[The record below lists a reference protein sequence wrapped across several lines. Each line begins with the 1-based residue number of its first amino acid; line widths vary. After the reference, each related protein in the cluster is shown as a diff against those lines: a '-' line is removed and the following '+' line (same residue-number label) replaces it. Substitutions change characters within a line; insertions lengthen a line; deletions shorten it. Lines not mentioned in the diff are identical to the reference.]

1 MSEKPFADSPV
12 LPVELEP
19 GTQFNFSCYPGIG
32 CFNACCKAIDITL
45 TPYDILRLK
54 RRLGI
59 TSQEFLQKHAV
70 PFEIDR
76 NGLPA
81 LKLRTEDDTPRCLF
95 NTDEGCTVYEDRPTA
110 CRAYPVAQLSMRKE
124 DEYTDQQSYAMVK
137 EKHCLGHNEAKCQRI
152 EEYVEEQGL
161 ADYNL
166 NNRGWSQLILKVKSL
181 GPAVGKPSKRSLQ
194 LFFMANYDLDSFRI
208 FVSEEAFRR
217 GFALSAEE
225 WAKVD
230 ASDEGL
236 LEFSY
241 RLMRQVLFAEESLSR
256 AEGAVEE
263 RVAKRRERD
272 QAAVADDGVVDAQF
286 DDSQG
291 A

>member
-1 MSEKPFADSPV
+1 MSDKPFHESPV

-19 GTQFNFSCYPGIG
+19 GTEFNFSCHPGIG

-59 TSQEFLQKHAV
+59 TSEEFLQKHAV

-81 LKLRTEDDTPRCLF
+81 LKLRTQDDTPRCLF

-110 CRAYPVAQLSMRKE
+110 CRYYPVAQLSVRKE
-124 DEYTDQQSYAMVK
+124 DEYTDHQSFAMVK
-137 EKHCLGHNEAKCQRI
+137 EEHCLGHNETKCQSI
-152 EEYVEEQGL
+152 EQYVEDQGL
-161 ADYNL
+161 PEYNE
-166 NNRGWSQLILKVKSL
+166 NNRGWSQLVLKVKSL

-208 FVSEEAFRR
+208 FVSEESFRR
-217 GFALSAEE
+217 GFALSDEE

-230 ASDEGL
+230 GSDEGL

-241 RLMRQVLFAEESLSR
+241 RLMRQVLFAEESLPR
-256 AEGAVEE
+256 ATGAVDE
-263 RVAKRRERD
+263 RIQKRKARE
-272 QAAVADDGVVDAQF
+272 QAAADAEEVVDATF
-286 DDSQG
+286 DDSG
-291 A
+291 CA